1 MDYGIIFDLAVIL
14 FTCKVLS
21 IFMRHIKVPQVVG
34 QIVAGLLIG
43 GNLLSIVDK
52 SEPLVFMAEIG
63 VLMLMFSA
71 GLETDLKEIKSTG
84 AVALLVAAMGVIVPL
99 GAGYLL
105 YSGFFGFA
113 AVGTNQFWT
122 AVFIGVIMTATSVGI
137 TVEVLRELGK
147 LKSKVGTIILSAAII
162 DDVIGIVLLA
172 FVTGLSKSDGGGLG
186 AAGLVVLKT
195 ILFFVCSI
203 VAGIILHKIF
213 YWLEKYRPH
222 TRRVPIFSLVTC
234 LIFSWAAEAI
244 FGIADIT
251 GAFVAGVIIR
261 TVKGAVEDTSRKLDI
276 SSYMIFTP
284 VFFASIGIKVTIE
297 FANISSTLLIFAICF
312 AIVAMLAKAVGC
324 FGAAKLTRFGKKD
337 SLRIG
342 VGMMARGEVALIV
355 ATKGVDA
362 GVLSSEYFIAVI
374 AIIIMSSVLTHVF
387 LKALYKNN

>member
-195 ILFFVCSI
+195 VLFFVCSI

-324 FGAAKLTRFGKKD
+324 FGAAKLARFGKKD

-355 ATKGVDA
+355 ATKGVEG
-362 GVLSSEYFIAVI
+362 GVLSSEFFIAVI
-374 AIIIMSSVLTHVF
+374 ALIIMSSVLTPVF

>member
-34 QIVAGLLIG
+34 QIIAGLLIG
-43 GNLLSIVDK
+43 GNLLSIIDK

-122 AVFIGVIMTATSVGI
+122 AIFIGVIMTATSVGI

-195 ILFFVCSI
+195 VLFF
-203 VAGIILHKIF
+203 GQIF
-213 YWLEKYRPH
+213 
-222 TRRVPIFSLVTC
+222 IF
-234 LIFSWAAEAI
+234 
-244 FGIADIT
+244 
-251 GAFVAGVIIR
+251 
-261 TVKGAVEDTSRKLDI
+261 
-276 SSYMIFTP
+276 
-284 VFFASIGIKVTIE
+284 
-297 FANISSTLLIFAICF
+297 
-312 AIVAMLAKAVGC
+312 
-324 FGAAKLTRFGKKD
+324 
-337 SLRIG
+337 
-342 VGMMARGEVALIV
+342 
-355 ATKGVDA
+355 
-362 GVLSSEYFIAVI
+362 
-374 AIIIMSSVLTHVF
+374 
-387 LKALYKNN
+387 

>member
-1 MDYGIIFDLAVIL
+1 MDYSIIFDLAVIL

-34 QIVAGLLIG
+34 QIIAGLLIG
-43 GNLLSIVDK
+43 GNLLNIVDK

-84 AVALLVAAMGVIVPL
+84 AMALLVAAMGVIVPL
-99 GAGYLL
+99 SAGYLL

-113 AVGTNQFWT
+113 AVGTKAFWT
-122 AVFIGVIMTATSVGI
+122 AIFIGIIMTATSVGI

-162 DDVIGIVLLA
+162 DDVIGIILLA
-172 FVTGLSKSDGGGLG
+172 FVTGLSSSNGGGL
-186 AAGLVVLKT
+186 ASAGLVILKT
-195 ILFFVCSI
+195 VLFFICSA
-203 VAGIILHKIF
+203 VAGVVLHKVF

-234 LIFSWAAEAI
+234 LMFSWAAEAI

-284 VFFASIGIKVTIE
+284 VFFASIGIKVNIE
-297 FANISSTLLIFAICF
+297 FANITSTLLVFALCF

-324 FGAAKLTRFGKKD
+324 FGASKLARFSNAD

-342 VGMMARGEVALIV
+342 IGMMARGEVALIV
-355 ATKGVDA
+355 ATKGVEA

-374 AIIIMSSVLTHVF
+374 ALIIMSSILTPVF
-387 LKALYKNN
+387 LKAMYKSE